1 MKTKEHSTEVRD
13 KVIQMHRLGKGYKII
28 SKCLDIPV
36 STVGSIIR
44 KWKLHHTTQALPRK
58 GRPSK
63 LSAQTRRR
71 LVREATERPTI
82 TLKELQSSV
91 AGSGVMVHQS
101 TISRALHNTGLYGR
115 VARKKPLLKK
125 YHLKAR
131 LEFARKHES
140 DPAAMWEKVLW
151 SDETKIELFG
161 QNSKRY
167 VWRKPNTAHA
177 SRHTIPT
184 VKYGGGSI
192 MLWGCFS
199 SAGTGHLV
207 TIEGRMDGAKYRK
220 ILQENLLQSTK
231 KLKLGRNF
239 TFQQDNDPKR
249 KAKAT
254 LEWLKNKKLNV
265 LQWPSQSPDL
275 NPIEN
280 LWHYLKIAVHKCRPT
295 NRNNLEQICQEEW
308 AKITPTLCAKLV
320 HTYPKRLKAVIAAK
334 GGSTKY

>member
-101 TISRALHNTGLYGR
+101 TISRGLHNTGLYGR
-115 VARKKPLLKK
+115 MARKKPLLKK

-177 SRHTIPT
+177 SRHN
-184 VKYGGGSI
+184 
-192 MLWGCFS
+192 
-199 SAGTGHLV
+199 
-207 TIEGRMDGAKYRK
+207 
-220 ILQENLLQSTK
+220 LQ
-231 KLKLGRNF
+231 
-239 TFQQDNDPKR
+239 
-249 KAKAT
+249 
-254 LEWLKNKKLNV
+254 
-265 LQWPSQSPDL
+265 
-275 NPIEN
+275 
-280 LWHYLKIAVHKCRPT
+280 
-295 NRNNLEQICQEEW
+295 
-308 AKITPTLCAKLV
+308 
-320 HTYPKRLKAVIAAK
+320 
-334 GGSTKY
+334 

>member
-1 MKTKEHSTEVRD
+1 
-13 KVIQMHRLGKGYKII
+13 MHRLGKGYKII

-140 DPAAMWEKVLW
+140 DCDKDRMSLSVRSPSRPVRARYTRNRVPLMKWH
-151 SDETKIELFG
+151 DNLFRRVDG
-161 QNSKRY
+161 SRSVRKGAEPWHPSSVTQTVSG
-167 VWRKPNTAHA
+167 VASEDWR
-177 SRHTIPT
+177 S
-184 VKYGGGSI
+184 
-192 MLWGCFS
+192 GC
-199 SAGTGHLV
+199 A
-207 TIEGRMDGAKYRK
+207 R
-220 ILQENLLQSTK
+220 
-231 KLKLGRNF
+231 
-239 TFQQDNDPKR
+239 
-249 KAKAT
+249 
-254 LEWLKNKKLNV
+254 
-265 LQWPSQSPDL
+265 
-275 NPIEN
+275 
-280 LWHYLKIAVHKCRPT
+280 
-295 NRNNLEQICQEEW
+295 
-308 AKITPTLCAKLV
+308 
-320 HTYPKRLKAVIAAK
+320 
-334 GGSTKY
+334 

>member
-184 VKYGGGSI
+184 VKYGGGS
-192 MLWGCFS
+192 FS

-207 TIEGRMDGAKYRK
+207 KIEGRMDGAKYRE
-220 ILQENLLQSTK
+220 ILQENLLQSAK
-231 KLKLGRNF
+231 KLKIGRKF
-239 TFQQDNDPKR
+239 TFQ
-249 KAKAT
+249 
-254 LEWLKNKKLNV
+254 
-265 LQWPSQSPDL
+265 
-275 NPIEN
+275 
-280 LWHYLKIAVHKCRPT
+280 
-295 NRNNLEQICQEEW
+295 
-308 AKITPTLCAKLV
+308 
-320 HTYPKRLKAVIAAK
+320 
-334 GGSTKY
+334 

>member
-161 QNSKRY
+161 QNSERY

-177 SRHTIPT
+177 TRHTIPT
-184 VKYGGGSI
+184 VKYGGDSI

-207 TIEGRMDGAKYRK
+207 TTEGKMDGAKFRK
-220 ILQENLLQSTK
+220 TLQEN
-231 KLKLGRNF
+231 GM
-239 TFQQDNDPKR
+239 
-249 KAKAT
+249 
-254 LEWLKNKKLNV
+254 EWLKNKKVTV

-280 LWHYLKIAVHKCRPT
+280 LWHYLKIAVHKRHPT
-295 NRNNLEQICQEEW
+295 NLNNLEQICQEEW
-308 AKITPTLCAKLV
+308 AKITPTLCGKLV